1 MGYTTLNEK
10 AKKHLHF
17 TAIKERIKKRL
28 KFICFYLLL
37 PTNEYIIMD
46 YTNKTQ
52 ITMLD
57 PLIEPTNQLSNY
69 TIHDLCKLLSA
80 IEKEIRMPLIME
92 ILGYR
97 KEEIGKI
104 LQLTVEEVEH
114 RIEIGK
120 KLIEGS
126 HFF

>member
-1 MGYTTLNEK
+1 
-10 AKKHLHF
+10 
-17 TAIKERIKKRL
+17 
-28 KFICFYLLL
+28 
-37 PTNEYIIMD
+37 MD

-52 ITMLD
+52 IPMPD
-57 PLIEPTNQLSNY
+57 SLIEPTNQLSTH

-92 ILGYR
+92 ILGYK
-97 KEEIGKI
+97 KEEIARI
-104 LQLTVEEVEH
+104 LQLTIEEVEH
-114 RIEIGK
+114 RVETGK